1 MIYQCRNCGGALRFD
16 VESATM
22 VCDHCMSFF
31 APEEVNFQAEENTDM
46 GQDATVSQEK
56 SMGQSDLA
64 QNAVVDVASNA
75 GGMGAASVGESETAS
90 ALAKEYDLPDDDD
103 FMECNV
109 YRCTACG
116 GELITNELESST
128 FCAYCGQPTIVYDRV
143 SKELKPKYIIPFAV
157 TKQQAENV
165 MRRKLN
171 KGLFVPKEIKNFEV
185 ERLRGIYIPYWLC
198 DMHYHDQQCWSGEVK
213 SGKSTV
219 KRYFYREAETI
230 FEQMTLDASE
240 RLNDESSQRLE
251 PFHME
256 GLKPFA
262 SSYMSGFYA
271 DRYDVSSTDIKRVAI
286 NRAKNLFDAEVEK
299 SIKASST
306 KLISFGP
313 TMDIRKL
320 DYAMLPA
327 WFLTFRY
334 EGEPYTFL
342 INGQTGKVVGG
353 VPYSRPLM
361 LPMLVVLSIVMSVIF
376 AFLFSGVLSYSDFLD
391 SESGLKLLITTL
403 VLGGVAWGSAVRMYH
418 KLNDSIE
425 RTKSK
430 IMLHFVK
437 DRTGGM

>member
-31 APEEVNFQAEENTDM
+31 TPEEVNFQDEENTDM
-46 GQDATVSQEK
+46 GHEDAISGAT
-56 SMGQSDLA
+56 
-64 QNAVVDVASNA
+64 VDVARSGGAVGANESGFGAQA
-75 GGMGAASVGESETAS
+75 GINQTAS
-90 ALAKEYDLPDDDD
+90 ALEQEYDLSDDE

-128 FCAYCGQPTIVYDRV
+128 FCSYCGQPTIVYDRV

-251 PFHME
+251 PFHMD
-256 GLKPFA
+256 GIKPFA

-286 NRAKNLFDAEVEK
+286 NRAKDLFDAEVEK
-299 SIKASST
+299 TIKASST
-306 KLISFGP
+306 KLVSFGP

-361 LPMLVVLSIVMSVIF
+361 LPMLVILSIVISLIF
-376 AFLFSGVLSYSDFLD
+376 TFIFSGVLSYSDFLD